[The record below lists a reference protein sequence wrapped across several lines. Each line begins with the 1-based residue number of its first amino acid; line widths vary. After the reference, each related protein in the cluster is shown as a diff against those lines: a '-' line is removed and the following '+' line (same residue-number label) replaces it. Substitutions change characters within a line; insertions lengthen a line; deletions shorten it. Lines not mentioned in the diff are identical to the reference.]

1 MPGAAAGKVA
11 TGGRQPTASERR
23 RMYRDLAQSL
33 RCGLR
38 DASAGFSFLRLR
50 GLRALLR
57 ALRSAADAD
66 ARLFRH
72 SQALRDLQVVPVL
85 FEHSLRRAHDDA
97 VVTVGQVLGI
107 SPAVK
112 LRNPATDSEVALALR
127 VLEGCCLLCR
137 DCAAAAHRYD
147 AVKAMAGDG
156 DGDGR
161 HGGGDDF
168 FSFFLTKQDVLL
180 NFLMTRGT
188 LEQKACL
195 DTLLALMVD
204 SSENLM
210 DFKEHGGLDKIVDLV
225 KDTQRDDNVRLKC
238 AEFLLLFSRS
248 ASEKGDATFFSCM
261 QEDFKNIVGENCASF
276 ICSKNFFSSTLDSE
290 VTEPELNI
298 HAKHNFKSSNLLLDS
313 EFSPH
318 LSDAGLASFISDAE
332 FQAAQQSA
340 GCTAPEVDLTG
351 QYTLKSDYSTRPRS
365 EQSLVR
371 WATPQLHD
379 IDALER
385 MVDPALK
392 GLYPAK
398 SLSRYNAMK
407 LNPSN

>member
-1 MPGAAAGKVA
+1 MPGAAAGDEA
-11 TGGRQPTASERR
+11 AAAAGGRRPTASERR

-57 ALRSAADAD
+57 ALRSAAAADAD

-85 FEHSLRRAHDDA
+85 FEHSLRRAQGDA

-112 LRNPATDSEVALALR
+112 LSNPATDSEVALALR

-147 AVKAMAGDG
+147 AVK
-156 DGDGR
+156 
-161 HGGGDDF
+161 
-168 FSFFLTKQDVLL
+168 VLL
-180 NFLMTRGT
+180 NILMTRGT

-210 DFKEHGGLDKIVDLV
+210 DFKEHEGLDKIGDLV

-248 ASEKGDATFFSCM
+248 ASEKGDATFVSCM
-261 QEDFKNIVGENCASF
+261 QEDLKNIVGENCASF
-276 ICSKNFFSSTLDSE
+276 MCSKIFFSSTLDSE

-298 HAKHNFKSSNLLLDS
+298 HAKHVLDLLDGRQYATVPQQGVV
-313 EFSPH
+313 SP
-318 LSDAGLASFISDAE
+318 
-332 FQAAQQSA
+332 
-340 GCTAPEVDLTG
+340 
-351 QYTLKSDYSTRPRS
+351 
-365 EQSLVR
+365 
-371 WATPQLHD
+371 
-379 IDALER
+379 
-385 MVDPALK
+385 
-392 GLYPAK
+392 
-398 SLSRYNAMK
+398 
-407 LNPSN
+407 